1 MDPTVEQEDK
11 LRAIAADAPGSSTG
25 DEPAS
30 KSSTARKVGN
40 GLLSLTD
47 FVVTLVEFALL
58 VLGLL
63 FALVLGGLMVG
74 TLAGLLT
81 GNAHQGLVVGVVLTG
96 WTCLVIGVAV
106 LVARGKRR
114 REGETRL
121 RSHPDGSAVA
131 HSKPD
136 TPELKALVRE
146 GASLIARVVGLAAI
160 CALAPAVV
168 AGALTGNVLTA
179 VAVGIVAFPVV
190 LVQGLVAIKVDN

>member
-1 MDPTVEQEDK
+1 MDPIVEQEDK
-11 LRAIAADAPGSSTG
+11 LKAVAADTPWNSPG

-47 FVVTLVEFALL
+47 FVVTLVEFALF

-74 TLAGLLT
+74 ALTGLLT
-81 GNAHQGLVVGVVLTG
+81 GSAHQGLVVGAVLTG
-96 WTCLVIGVAV
+96 WTCLVIGVAA
-106 LVARGKRR
+106 LVARGRRR
-114 REGETRL
+114 REGETDL
-121 RSHPDGSAVA
+121 RSRPDRSVVA

-136 TPELKALVRE
+136 TPGLKALVRE

-190 LVQGLVAIKVDN
+190 LVQVLVAIKVDN